1 MARNPRQN
9 SRDDPRWQDE
19 DRIAPPSRR
28 KRRRVWPY
36 AALLLLAWGLIFGA
50 VFWSHFLSDLPDV
63 NKLLVAGASRDVTV
77 LDDRGRLIARRG
89 LTQGARVDVVQ
100 LPPYVPNAFIAV
112 EDRRFRSHYGL
123 DPIGLLRA
131 AFENI
136 LAGHVRQGGS
146 TLTQQLAKNLFLDSN
161 RTFGRKTQEAML
173 ALYLESRYSK
183 DQILTL
189 YLNRVYFGAGV
200 YGIEAAAQ
208 RFFGKSARN
217 LTLPEAAMLAG
228 SVKAPARYNALADTD
243 ASLARAQIVLRA
255 MEDVPREAFV
265 GEADRA
271 DAYRDSALG
280 IACGQTISQPFVVAY
295 MTEQLQLQ
303 KPHRV
308 LEIGAGSGYQA
319 AVLSKLAGKV
329 LTVERFRM
337 LADTAR
343 ARLEKLG
350 FDNVEVML
358 GDGFDLPA
366 NIGPFDRIIVT
377 AAMVEI
383 PPNLT
388 DRLETGGIL
397 IAPVGPQHGVQTLV
411 RIVRTATG
419 LERRELVDV
428 RFVPALPG
436 IAREL

>member
-1 MARNPRQN
+1 MSSRQ
-9 SRDDPRWQDE
+9 
-19 DRIAPPSRR
+19 APPE
-28 KRRRVWPY
+28 KMMFQLNLRRR
-36 AALLLLAWGLIFGA
+36 GI
-50 VFWSHFLSDLPDV
+50 SDQ
-63 NKLLVAGASRDVTV
+63 A
-77 LDDRGRLIARRG
+77 
-89 LTQGARVDVVQ
+89 
-100 LPPYVPNAFIAV
+100 
-112 EDRRFRSHYGL
+112 
-123 DPIGLLRA
+123 
-131 AFENI
+131 
-136 LAGHVRQGGS
+136 
-146 TLTQQLAKNLFLDSN
+146 
-161 RTFGRKTQEAML
+161 
-173 ALYLESRYSK
+173 
-183 DQILTL
+183 
-189 YLNRVYFGAGV
+189 
-200 YGIEAAAQ
+200 
-208 RFFGKSARN
+208 
-217 LTLPEAAMLAG
+217 
-228 SVKAPARYNALADTD
+228 
-243 ASLARAQIVLRA
+243 VLRA
-255 MEDVPREAFV
+255 LEEVPREAFV
-265 GEADRA
+265 GAADRA

-303 KPHRV
+303 KQHRV

-329 LTVERFRM
+329 LTVERFRT

-358 GDGFDLPA
+358 GDGYDLPA

-388 DRLETGGIL
+388 DRLETDGIL

-411 RIVRTATG
+411 RIVKTVAG